1 MDASNKL
8 KRCFEMATV
17 IGYRRMTGTSKKT
30 QQPYSGY
37 LIFYTEPLTGR
48 PGDSFQGDSADSAFV
63 FDALLD
69 GVTPYVGAALELSY
83 DKRGF
88 LREVI
93 LT

>member
-1 MDASNKL
+1 
-8 KRCFEMATV
+8 MAKI
-17 IGYRRMTGTSKKT
+17 IGYRRMKGISKKT

-48 PGDSFQGDSADSAFV
+48 SGDAFQGDSADSAFV
-63 FDALLD
+63 SDALLD
-69 GVTPYVGAALELSY
+69 GVAPYVGAALELSY

-93 LT
+93 LS